1 MPGPRTLV
9 KDVLQIGLALLSIGA
24 WLQPPAVLPLPSRTG
39 ADGPP
44 RPFGVEPRS
53 GGIPTHTDRSLAKAQ
68 THALL
73 YGPFPAGGLAR
84 GVSDGALMLSQDAD
98 VRAQTMSRV
107 RSLGGSVARIPVNW
121 REIVQAAPP
130 EGFQARDPANSSY
143 RFAPLDAAVL
153 SAASAGLEP
162 LLVVS
167 HAPVFSESPGRWP
180 YAYLGSWAPS
190 PEALGD
196 FAAALAKRY
205 DGTFPDPEHPG
216 AVLPRVKYLQ
226 AWNEPNL
233 ARYLEPQWIVS
244 RGHWSPFSP
253 RLYRQLLNGFYAGV
267 KSVQPGDTVLAAG
280 IAPEGE
286 PAGVGG
292 MAPVSFLEGLLCLH
306 GAAKASCTEKPH
318 FDALAFHPLS
328 VGDPDIPASSS
339 LDVAISDMAKITGLL
354 SRAERLH
361 TVLPTGHRPLW
372 VTELNWKSSPPS
384 PQGVPSSLQAVW
396 VSRALHRLW
405 VAGVSVVDWQF
416 LIDPY
421 GGVPLA
427 SPDGSLNLYSRPAG
441 LYAAGPAGDTML
453 ARPKPVLRGFTL
465 PFDPLR
471 VNRGHVRVWA
481 LLVHGRQPALL
492 QRQGRDGRWRT
503 IGRLHADRFGVLN
516 RLVRLSGGERL
527 RLSGGRL
534 PSAPAWVSPARSLS
548 QERAI
553 AGGSEATAPVEDGPQ
568 C

>member
-1 MPGPRTLV
+1 LV

-24 WLQPPAVLPLPSRTG
+24 WLQPPSVLPLPSRTG

-53 GGIPTHTDRSLAKAQ
+53 GGIPTHTDRSLARAQ
-68 THALL
+68 THTLL

-98 VRAQTMSRV
+98 VRARTMSRV
-107 RSLGGSVARIPVNW
+107 RALGGSVARIPVNW
-121 REIVQAAPP
+121 REIVQATPP
-130 EGFQARDPANSSY
+130 AGFQARDPSSPVY

-167 HAPVFSESPGRWP
+167 HAPAFSEAPGRWP

-190 PEALGD
+190 PAALGD
-196 FAAALAKRY
+196 FAAALARRY
-205 DGTFPDPEHPG
+205 DGAFPDPSRPG
-216 AVLPRVKYLQ
+216 ATLPRVKLLQ

-233 ARYLEPQWIVS
+233 ARYLEPQWIASGV
-244 RGHWSPFSP
+244 HWSVFSP
-253 RLYRQLLNGFYAGV
+253 RLYRRLLNGFYAGV
-267 KSVQPGDTVLAAG
+267 KSVEPSDTVIAAG

-286 PAGVGG
+286 PAGVGP
-292 MAPVSFLEGLLCLH
+292 MAPVSFLEGLLCLR
-306 GAAKASCTEKPH
+306 GAAKARCPEKPH

-339 LDVAISDMAKITGLL
+339 LDVAISDMAKITSLL
-354 SRAERLH
+354 SRGERLH
-361 TVLPTGHRPLW
+361 TVLPAGHRPLW

-384 PQGVPSSLQAVW
+384 PQGVPGSLQAAW

-416 LIDPY
+416 LMDPY

-427 SPDGSLNLYSRPAG
+427 SPDGALSLYSRPAG
-441 LYAAGPAGDTML
+441 LYASGPGGDTTL
-453 ARPKPVLRGFTL
+453 ARPKPFLRGFAL

-471 VNRGHVRVWA
+471 VNRGHVRFWA
-481 LLVHGRQPALL
+481 LLMRPGQAALL
-492 QRQGRDGRWRT
+492 QRQGRDGRWHT
-503 IGRLHADRFGVLN
+503 IARLQADRHGVLN
-516 RLVRLSGGERL
+516 RLVRLLRPARLRVRAERL
-527 RLSGGRL
+527 T
-534 PSAPAWVSPARSLS
+534 SASVY
-548 QERAI
+548 
-553 AGGSEATAPVEDGPQ
+553 
-568 C
+568 CH